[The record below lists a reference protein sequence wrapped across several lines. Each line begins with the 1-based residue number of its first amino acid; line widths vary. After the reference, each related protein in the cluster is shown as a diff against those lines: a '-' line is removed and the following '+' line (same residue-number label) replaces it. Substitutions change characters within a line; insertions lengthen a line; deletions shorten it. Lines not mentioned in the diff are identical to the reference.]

1 MSECFPPIPLYI
13 VTAIIAA
20 MFTTVASK
28 IEGDSKEPPH
38 GDIAFASFLLVIL
51 AVPFGQLLLVLLTS
65 VVSGK
70 CAANPDLQMNADAR
84 WLLGFHTATLLPL
97 LVGVWRWFWRYRA
110 GGHAGRRLRLAAAD
124 DGILLITSAT

>member
-28 IEGDSKEPPH
+28 IESDSNEPPR
-38 GDIAFASFLLVIL
+38 GDINFAWFLLTAL
-51 AVPFGQLLLVLLTS
+51 AVPFVQLLLVLLTG
-65 VVSGK
+65 VVYGK

-84 WLLGFHTATLLPL
+84 WLLAFHTATLSPL
-97 LVGVWRWFWRYRA
+97 LFGTSRWFWRYRA
-110 GGHAGRRLRLAAAD
+110 AGHTGRRLRLSAAD
-124 DGILLITSAT
+124 DDFAPNGAT